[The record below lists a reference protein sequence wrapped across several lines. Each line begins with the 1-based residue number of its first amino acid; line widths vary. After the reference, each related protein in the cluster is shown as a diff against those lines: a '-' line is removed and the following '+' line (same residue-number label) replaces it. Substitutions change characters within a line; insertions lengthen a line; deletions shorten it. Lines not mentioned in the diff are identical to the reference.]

1 MYQIKVKNLPELAP
15 LRRLAEDA
23 WLVQELLWEWQPDA
37 VFSKPVIRLTDF
49 ENRCFS
55 GIEQA
60 R

>member
-1 MYQIKVKNLPELAP
+1 MKNLPELAP
-15 LRRLAEDA
+15 LRHLAEDA
-23 WLVQELLWEWQPDA
+23 WLVQELLLERLPDA
-37 VFSKPVIRLTDF
+37 VFKKPVIRLTDF